1 MTSND
6 PGLSGLA
13 TQLNHLFTTVRT
25 PQGFPR
31 WNNESA
37 SLEISRSGLTVS
49 AAYLSQL
56 RNGKRLN
63 PSARHLAA
71 LADLFGVPMEYF
83 FDDDRRSA
91 IDDDLELLTALRD
104 HGVRTLAVHAQG
116 LSPASIT
123 NVLGIIDQFRR
134 LENLPA
140 DPH

>member
-1 MTSND
+1 MPND
-6 PGLSGLA
+6 PGLPDLA
-13 TQLNHLFTTVRT
+13 DQLNHLFTSVRT
-25 PQGFPR
+25 PQGVPR
-31 WNNESA
+31 WNNETA
-37 SLEISRSGLTVS
+37 SLEISKSGLTVS

-83 FDDDRRSA
+83 FQAQRRST
-91 IDDDLELLTALRD
+91 IDADLQLLTALRD
-104 HGVRTLAVHAQG
+104 AGARKLALHAQG
-116 LSPASIT
+116 LSPASIS

-140 DPH
+140 APA

>member
-1 MTSND
+1 MPND
-6 PGLSGLA
+6 PGLPDLA
-13 TQLNHLFTTVRT
+13 DQLNHLFTSVRT
-25 PQGFPR
+25 PQGVPR
-31 WNNESA
+31 WNNETA
-37 SLEISRSGLTVS
+37 SLEISTSGLTVS

-83 FDDDRRSA
+83 FQAQRRST
-91 IDDDLELLTALRD
+91 IDADLQLLTALRD
-104 HGVRTLAVHAQG
+104 AGARKLALHAQG
-116 LSPASIT
+116 LSPASIS

-140 DPH
+140 TPA